1 MLRVA
6 LELLDE
12 VLIQRPA
19 RDAIGAHLC
28 KAVVLEIDVN
38 VVDRRVK
45 ILIAGA
51 QAGCA
56 HHQAAHVRRAAQA
69 RHHVVVRAMASHP
82 DGVFTKLA
90 RGRNPKAHGNKGV
103 NQLSPL

>member
-1 MLRVA
+1 MA

-51 QAGCA
+51 QAAGINPTTFLNQM
-56 HHQAAHVRRAAQA
+56 QAIVQA
-69 RHHVVVRAMASHP
+69 TADIAYPAP
-82 DGVFTKLA
+82 DPDPG
-90 RGRNPKAHGNKGV
+90 P
-103 NQLSPL
+103 